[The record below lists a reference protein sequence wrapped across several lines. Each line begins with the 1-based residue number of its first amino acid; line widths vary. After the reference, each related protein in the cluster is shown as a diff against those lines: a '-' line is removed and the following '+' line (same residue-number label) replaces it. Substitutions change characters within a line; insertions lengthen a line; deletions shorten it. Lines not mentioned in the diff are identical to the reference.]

1 MQNKLLAAVIT
12 LIIFGFIGLLVT
24 ALIYKP
30 LLTVGIVVL
39 LCMVFVFTLIYYSL
53 KKMDDGNCKDF

>member
-1 MQNKLLAAVIT
+1 MQNALLAAAIT
-12 LIIFGFIGLLVT
+12 LIIFTFIGLLVT

-30 LLTVGIVVL
+30 FVTVGIIVL

-53 KKMDDGNCKDF
+53 KKMDNGNCKDF

>member
-1 MQNKLLAAVIT
+1 MTNVVTAAAIT
-12 LIIFGFIGLLVT
+12 LIIFAFIGLLVT

-30 LLTVGIVVL
+30 FVTGGIIVL

-53 KKMDDGNCKDF
+53 KKQDDGNCKDF